1 MPAIALWT
9 GLGEGIVVHI
19 AGRDDLTETRHVVAG
34 NDLGEIGGRAS
45 ILSIEVNPWRVP
57 HAFCG
62 ESEGRKSQNFVAMI
76 IR

>member
-1 MPAIALWT
+1 MPAIALRT

-45 ILSIEVNPWRVP
+45 ILSIEVNPWRSS
-57 HAFCG
+57 CIL
-62 ESEGRKSQNFVAMI
+62 RRI
-76 IR
+76 